1 MGASV
6 VDMDL
11 DFGYLQPDVAKAAV
25 VGRPFCHARASLES
39 FVSRQYSQAKIN
51 LMTYSSK

>member
-1 MGASV
+1 M